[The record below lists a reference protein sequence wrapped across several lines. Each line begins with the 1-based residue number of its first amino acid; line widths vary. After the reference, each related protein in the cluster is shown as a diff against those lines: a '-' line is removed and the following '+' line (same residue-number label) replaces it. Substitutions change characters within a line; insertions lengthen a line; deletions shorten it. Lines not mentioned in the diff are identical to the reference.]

1 MQYNRQ
7 WPNIQRDELANA
19 RSAVNVFLLLP
30 FALVTMSKPNVDL
43 EEILITP
50 QDGDDIF
57 DLIKTSY
64 VDREP
69 LCVGLHLTFEDYLPL
84 LKNVVPPTLYS
95 NVSFGMREKS
105 SGKLVAFILSRILVP
120 QDDPILF
127 QEGGYETEKTNHYT
141 KVLYDLCSDIDVL
154 QDGKFKKQLELQCL
168 SVHPDYSNRGLG
180 RKLLQMSEE
189 KGKELG
195 CDVATIQAVNVVTDS
210 MAKKAGYTTVR
221 TTDIATIKDGTGRT
235 LLDVDAVRNELGT
248 SYFTYFM
255 KEL

>member
-1 MQYNRQ
+1 
-7 WPNIQRDELANA
+7 
-19 RSAVNVFLLLP
+19 
-30 FALVTMSKPNVDL
+30 MSKPNVDL

-50 QDGDDIF
+50 QDGDDVY
-57 DLIKTSY
+57 DLMKVSY

-69 LCVGLHLTFEDYLPL
+69 LCVGLHMTYEEFLPL
-84 LKNVVPPTLYS
+84 LKNVLPPTFES
-95 NVSFGMREKS
+95 KVSFGMREKS
-105 SGKLVAFILSRILVP
+105 SGKLVAFMLSRILLP
-120 QDDPILF
+120 QDDPEIF
-127 QEGGYETEKTNHYT
+127 QEGGYETEKSNHYT

-180 RKLLQMSEE
+180 RKLLQMSED

-195 CDVATIQAVNVVTDS
+195 CDVATMQAMNAITDRI
-210 MAKKAGYTTVR
+210 AKKMGHSTVR
-221 TTDIATIKDGTGRT
+221 KTDIATIKDGTGRT
-235 LLDVDAVRNELGT
+235 LLDVDAVRNGSGT